1 MATAYARDVTVM
13 LHASLSRPP
22 QSAYERIFPQTRRGV
37 ERMTWDRW
45 WLFAVTVFLISGSPG
60 PNMLHIMTRSVRH
73 GFARSVWA
81 MAGCLT
87 AVLLALAASAA
98 GVGAI
103 LLASPKLF
111 TALRYAGAAYLVW
124 LGIKAW
130 RGAGKG
136 AAGLDPEMPVARGVS
151 TVALYRDALFTG
163 LSNPKL
169 ILFAAALFPQFI
181 SQKAGWAP
189 QFAILTATFVVIEV
203 SWYAA
208 YAAGGHRLARWLA
221 SPARQKLFDRAT
233 GSLFFAFGAGLL
245 AARA

>member
-1 MATAYARDVTVM
+1 MAGGD
-13 LHASLSRPP
+13 
-22 QSAYERIFPQTRRGV
+22 GGK
-37 ERMTWDRW
+37 RMTWDRW
-45 WLFAVTVFLISGSPG
+45 WLFAVTVFLIAGSPG

-73 GFARSVWA
+73 GFARSIWA
-81 MAGCLT
+81 MAGCLS
-87 AVLLALAASAA
+87 AVLIALAASGA

-103 LLASPKLF
+103 LLASPRLF
-111 TALRYAGAAYLVW
+111 TVLRYAGAAYLVW

-136 AAGLDPEMPVARGVS
+136 AAGLDPEIPAAPALS
-151 TVALYRDALFTG
+151 AVALYRGALFTG

-169 ILFAAALFPQFI
+169 ILFATALFPQFI

-189 QFAILTATFVVIEV
+189 QFAILTITFVVIEV
-203 SWYAA
+203 SWYVG
-208 YAAGGHRLARWLA
+208 YALGGQRLARWLA

-233 GSLFFAFGAGLL
+233 GSLFFAFGAGLI

>member
-1 MATAYARDVTVM
+1 
-13 LHASLSRPP
+13 
-22 QSAYERIFPQTRRGV
+22 
-37 ERMTWDRW
+37 MTWDRW
-45 WLFAVTVFLISGSPG
+45 WLFAVTVFLVSGSPG
-60 PNMLHIMTRSVRH
+60 PNMLHIMVRSVRH
-73 GFARSVWA
+73 GFGRSVWA
-81 MAGCLT
+81 MTGCLT
-87 AVLLALAASAA
+87 AVLLALAASGA

-103 LLASPKLF
+103 LLASPGLF

-130 RGAGKG
+130 RGAGRETG
-136 AAGLDPEMPVARGVS
+136 REAARLDPESAVAPRIS
-151 TVALYRDALFTG
+151 NAALYRDALFTG

-189 QFAILTATFVVIEV
+189 QFAILTLTFVVIEV
-203 SWYAA
+203 SWYMA
-208 YAAGGHRLARWLA
+208 YAAGGRRLAGWLA

-233 GSLFFAFGAGLL
+233 GSLFFAFGAGLI

>member
-1 MATAYARDVTVM
+1 
-13 LHASLSRPP
+13 
-22 QSAYERIFPQTRRGV
+22 
-37 ERMTWDRW
+37 MTWDRW
-45 WLFAVTVFLISGSPG
+45 WLFAATVFLIAGSPG

-73 GFARSVWA
+73 GFARSIWA
-81 MAGCLT
+81 MAGCLS
-87 AVLLALAASAA
+87 AVLIALVASGA

-103 LLASPKLF
+103 LLASPRLF
-111 TALRYAGAAYLVW
+111 TVLRYAGAAYLAW

-136 AAGLDPEMPVARGVS
+136 AAGLDPDVAISSRVS
-151 TVALYRDALFTG
+151 AVALYRGALFTG

-203 SWYAA
+203 SWYMA
-208 YAAGGHRLARWLA
+208 YAAGGQRLARWLA
-221 SPARQKLFDRAT
+221 SPTRQRLFDRAT
-233 GSLFFAFGAGLL
+233 GALFFAFGAGLI